1 MADVE
6 NYQQRFLDLV
16 KIFDSEPESH
26 NKLYSNSHFRDDV
39 RCRCGWSLKL
49 NIKNCYR
56 ALHDTKKHYEKRA
69 SPLSTARAF
78 RQYDE
83 KHLLFGFY
91 LKENTIIK
99 LPKPSSVLR
108 WTSPRHTINPPN
120 IPPPTPSPVQG
131 ILEEVQDNSEK
142 SAHTLRSAVESCVHL
157 TQQQIVSSDFLSAP
171 SRVENLIS
179 TVATESKKR
188 VSVCVKKVI
197 SDTLAESHV
206 EDSDEIRKV
215 VQETTSFVEET
226 RNTCRDLHSRAVK
239 HGIFEV
245 EESIEQGNAV
255 IANQTSEEF
264 RSREPP
270 WLCNLK
276 RAHNEGLID
285 ELQLNFLKSFASSF
299 TTAPTGRSYA
309 GLTKTLYKLFQLSTS
324 SNDYDFFRRI
334 FGGPTGRTL
343 RSFKFQVLSDIGP
356 SVRNAQECES
366 YFDLVSYI

>member
-56 ALHDTKKHYEKRA
+56 ALHDTKKHYEKRV

-120 IPPPTPSPVQG
+120 IPPPTPSPSVLARVVPSRFG
-131 ILEEVQDNSEK
+131 PFSPINIIEM
-142 SAHTLRSAVESCVHL
+142 TLRLAL
-157 TQQQIVSSDFLSAP
+157 
-171 SRVENLIS
+171 
-179 TVATESKKR
+179 VA
-188 VSVCVKKVI
+188 C
-197 SDTLAESHV
+197 L
-206 EDSDEIRKV
+206 
-215 VQETTSFVEET
+215 
-226 RNTCRDLHSRAVK
+226 
-239 HGIFEV
+239 
-245 EESIEQGNAV
+245 
-255 IANQTSEEF
+255 
-264 RSREPP
+264 
-270 WLCNLK
+270 
-276 RAHNEGLID
+276 
-285 ELQLNFLKSFASSF
+285 
-299 TTAPTGRSYA
+299 
-309 GLTKTLYKLFQLSTS
+309 
-324 SNDYDFFRRI
+324 
-334 FGGPTGRTL
+334 
-343 RSFKFQVLSDIGP
+343 
-356 SVRNAQECES
+356 
-366 YFDLVSYI
+366 